1 MKKDRLREKLFIYAV
16 KLTKRL
22 VIQSCQVVNGNYILN
37 VFDEYK
43 LWKQYHNPY
52 LTIDHPNDRKKKDE

>member
-1 MKKDRLREKLFIYAV
+1 ML
-16 KLTKRL
+16 LTKRL
-22 VIQSCQVVNGNYILN
+22 VIQSCQVVNANYILN